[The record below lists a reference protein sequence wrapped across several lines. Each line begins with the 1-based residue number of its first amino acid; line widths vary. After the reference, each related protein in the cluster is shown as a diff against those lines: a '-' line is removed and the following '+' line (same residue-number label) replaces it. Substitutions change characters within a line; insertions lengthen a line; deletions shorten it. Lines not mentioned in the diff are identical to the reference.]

1 MLYIIYMSNKP
12 LDRVSPDDDT
22 PVSLE
27 LVGSKVIAEGTAVM
41 PADMTWKKLI
51 KSAVDMEVDG
61 KPVKESVIERLV
73 AIALGENDSQAL
85 KAMDMLFDRLDGRV
99 GVIGQGD
106 GDESPFQAWVKG
118 LRAGEQMMIGVKKE
132 KSE

>member
-1 MLYIIYMSNKP
+1 MDNKP
-12 LDRVSPDDDT
+12 LDRVSPSDET
-22 PVSLE
+22 TVSLE
-27 LVGSKVIAEGTAVM
+27 LVGSELIPEGTAVM
-41 PADMTWKKLI
+41 PADMTWKGLI
-51 KSAVDMEVDG
+51 KSAVESEVNG
-61 KPVKESVIERLV
+61 KPIKESVVERLV
-73 AIALGENDSQAL
+73 EIALEGNDSQSL

>member
-1 MLYIIYMSNKP
+1 MDNKP
-12 LDRVSPDDDT
+12 LDRVSPSDET
-22 PVSLE
+22 TVSLE
-27 LVGSKVIAEGTAVM
+27 LVGSELIPEGKAVM
-41 PADMTWKKLI
+41 PADMTWKGLI
-51 KSAVDMEVDG
+51 KSAVESEVNG
-61 KPVKESVIERLV
+61 KPIKESVVERLV
-73 AIALGENDSQAL
+73 EIALEGNDSQSL